1 VVLALNAYLAQVQR
15 FCRDQKMEF
24 LDTGNLTDYINRARR
39 EVAGRTQC
47 IRRLTTISGSIKSWT
62 VTNGGTGYSNNP
74 TLTITPPDFPSGAPP
89 LPNGAQAT
97 ATAIVQ
103 GGVIKSIDSQ
113 YGGAG
118 YFQPQMT
125 ITDVSGTG
133 ATATPTV
140 AFINTLNQ
148 GQEQY
153 NFVDVDLSQ
162 FPGVESILAV
172 KSVSIIYANYRYS
185 VPIYAFSVYQAM
197 IRQYP
202 FQYQYVPTFGSQ
214 FGQGTEGSF
223 FMYPLPSQTYQLEW
237 DCICLPSDL
246 VDDQSVEVIQQPWVD
261 VVPYFAASLAFA
273 EMQNWNVSKYM
284 LSLFDDMCQRKSN
297 YARVGRVVNSYG
309 RY

>member
-1 VVLALNAYLAQVQR
+1 MLHSYIAQCQR
-15 FCRDQKMEF
+15 FCRDQKQE
-24 LDTGNLTDYINRARR
+24 LVDIGNWIDYINRARR

-47 IRRLTTISGSIKSWT
+47 IRCLTTISGSIKSWK

-97 ATAIVQ
+97 ATCIVQ
-103 GGVIKSIDSQ
+103 GGVIQSIFSQ

-125 ITDVSGTG
+125 ITDVTGSG
-133 ATATPTV
+133 ATAVPTV
-140 AFINTLNQ
+140 VFINSLNQ
-148 GQEQY
+148 GQEVY
-153 NFVDVDLSQ
+153 PFTGVDLSQ

-214 FGQGTEGSF
+214 FGQGTTGSF
-223 FMYPLPSQTYQLEW
+223 YMYPLPSQTYQLEW
-237 DCICLPSDL
+237 DMICLPQDL
-246 VDDQSVEVIQQPWVD
+246 VDDQSVEILQQPWTD
-261 VVPYFAASLAFA
+261 VVPYFAAHLAFT
-273 EMQNWNVSKYM
+273 ELQNWNVAKYM
-284 LSLFDDMCQRKSN
+284 LSLFDDMTLRKSN
-297 YARVGRVVNSYG
+297 YARIGRVVNPYG